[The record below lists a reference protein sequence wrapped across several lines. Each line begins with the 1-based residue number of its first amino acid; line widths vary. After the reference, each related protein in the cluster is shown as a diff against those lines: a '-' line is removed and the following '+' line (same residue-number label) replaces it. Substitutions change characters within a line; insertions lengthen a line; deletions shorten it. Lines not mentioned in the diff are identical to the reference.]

1 MSVGSSYILKRVEI
15 AVGKSKVHND
25 FPRRLRKRTSVGVS
39 ESFTR
44 QQESPPEDP
53 QFHRKP
59 TKQIGLKRYGEVW
72 QNICLSLV

>member
-39 ESFTR
+39 EFFTKATGIPTR
-44 QQESPPEDP
+44 GFTISPKAYQADW
-53 QFHRKP
+53 
-59 TKQIGLKRYGEVW
+59 T
-72 QNICLSLV
+72 

>member
-39 ESFTR
+39 ESFTKATGIPAR
-44 QQESPPEDP
+44 GSTISSETYQADW
-53 QFHRKP
+53 
-59 TKQIGLKRYGEVW
+59 T
-72 QNICLSLV
+72 